1 MSSISYLSLAQQYL
15 TRYGMTTYV
24 ALGSMGLLFNVAIF
38 SWPAYRRNPCSLYIL
53 AASLCGLIGLNIS
66 TVPVVYALDHPNTVT
81 TSAVFCQVQ
90 FYLRHSFNQMMRTF
104 FIFACADRYAS
115 SSNNVRIRAFNR
127 YRTAMWITFSVPISW
142 LLMALFPTMLQ
153 SLQNGKCEGNR
164 GLPAIILSVYITVMV
179 GVLPLLSMS
188 ILAVLMLKN
197 LKYIRSRVQPVTSS
211 GPAVPSLRR
220 RDRDMMRMLLI
231 EIMCYISTTVPLA
244 INLIYKTATQA
255 VTKSNEQQ
263 RIETFINY
271 LTGTF
276 LLYFN
281 NSLSFWIYIVT
292 SRSFRLE
299 FKNLFI
305 KWYKLITVD

>member
-1 MSSISYLSLAQQYL
+1 MSSVSYLSLVQQYF

-24 ALGSMGLLFNVAIF
+24 VLGNMGLLFNVCIF
-38 SWPAYRRNPCSLYIL
+38 SWPAYRRNPCALYIF
-53 AASLCGLIGLNIS
+53 AASVCGLIGLDIS
-66 TVPVVYALDHPNTVT
+66 TVPIIYALDHPNIIT

-115 SSNNVRIRAFNR
+115 SSSDIRIRAFNR
-127 YRTAMWITFSVPISW
+127 YPIAIRITLCVPVFW
-142 LLMALFPTMLQ
+142 LLLAIFPTMLQ
-153 SLQNGKCEGNR
+153 SLHNGKCEGNI
-164 GLPAIILSVYITVMV
+164 GLPTIILSVYITITV

-188 ILAVLMLKN
+188 ILALLILNN
-197 LKYIRSRVQPVTSS
+197 LKQIRSHVQPVTSS
-211 GPAVPSLRR
+211 GPNVPSLRR

-231 EIMCYISTTVPLA
+231 EIMCYISTTAPLA
-244 INLIYKTATQA
+244 INLIYKGATQL
-255 VTKSNEQQ
+255 VMKSNEQQ
-263 RIETFINY
+263 RTELFINY

-281 NSLSFWIYIVT
+281 NSLSFWIYIAS

-305 KWYKLITVD
+305 KCYKLIIRN